1 MSRELILVVDDE
13 PNIVELATL
22 YLENEGYEVQPAYD
36 GEEALRL
43 FRERHPALIILDIML
58 PVLDGWEVC
67 RRVRAESDVPIIIL
81 TAREAEVDKVVGLEL
96 GADDYLTK
104 PFSPREL
111 TARVRAVLRRYV
123 RPVAEQPAET
133 LRFGELVLDL
143 ARRRVTLA
151 GSEVQLTAKEF
162 DLLAVLASNPGIVL
176 SREKLMEKVWGYDY
190 YGDTRTVDVH
200 VRHIREKL
208 SDSTDSPRFIETV
221 RGVGYRFSGGG

>member
-1 MSRELILVVDDE
+1 MPGELILVVDDE

-22 YLENEGYEVQPAYD
+22 YLENEGYEVQPAFD
-36 GEEALRL
+36 GEEALRI

-58 PVLDGWEVC
+58 PLVDGWEVC

-111 TARVRAVLRRYV
+111 TARVKAVLRRYV
-123 RPVAEQPAET
+123 RPAAESAEIV
-133 LRFGELVLDL
+133 RSGELSVDP
-143 ARRRVTLA
+143 ARRSVTLA
-151 GSEVQLTAKEF
+151 GADVQLTAKEF
-162 DLLAVLASNPGIVL
+162 DLLAVLAASPGIVL

-208 SDSTDSPRFIETV
+208 GDSTEFPRFIETV
-221 RGVGYRFSGGG
+221 RGVGYRFSGGA